1 MIKETITYTDYDDV
15 ERTEDFW
22 FHLSKTELMEMN
34 FSEEGGLEK
43 TINKIAQTNDIR
55 KVIAILKDIILR
67 SYGEKSLDGK
77 RFIKVVDGHKLADD
91 FAQSP
96 AFDELFVKLA
106 SDENATV
113 EFINKVIPRNLAAE
127 IEANQKGNAD

>member
-77 RFIKVVDGHKLADD
+77 RFIKVVDGHRLADD

>member
-55 KVIAILKDIILR
+55 KVIGILKDIILR

-77 RFIKVVDGHKLADD
+77 RFIKVVDGHRLADD

-113 EFINKVIPRNLAAE
+113 EFINNVIPRNLAAE